1 MTEGVLVV
9 GALLVTGGILAEVM
23 PSVNTDSITRKSI
36 ALAIVMAGIVIL
48 EMVLK

>member
-23 PSVNTDSITRKSI
+23 PGINTDSITRKSI
-36 ALAIVMAGIVIL
+36 ALMIVMIGIIL
-48 EMVLK
+48 LEKVLK